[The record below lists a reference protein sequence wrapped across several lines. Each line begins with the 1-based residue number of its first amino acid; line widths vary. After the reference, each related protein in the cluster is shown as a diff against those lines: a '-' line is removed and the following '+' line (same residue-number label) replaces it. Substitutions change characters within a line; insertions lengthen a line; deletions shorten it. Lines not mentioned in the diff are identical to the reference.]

1 MKRIARER
9 LKRSLTQSQVA
20 QATGVSYSTYFQ
32 TEQGRNV
39 PGKSSPTARKLE
51 RFFGYRLKTLLA
63 EAS

>member
-1 MKRIARER
+1 MKRITRER
-9 LKRSLTQSQVA
+9 LRLSLTQSQVA
-20 QATGVSYSTYFQ
+20 ERTGVGYSTYFQ

-63 EAS
+63 DAS